1 MATIYLVRHG
11 QASFGQSDYD
21 KLSSRGWEQGRV
33 LGRWLR
39 SQTAPATVFSG
50 DLRRHR
56 ETLSA
61 IEEGLG
67 NPLPATVIDPGF
79 NEFDHEAVIHAHRP
93 EWADRQVLAQELAR
107 HREPAKAFQ
116 KTFAEAMQRWL
127 EGDRAAEYPE
137 TWPAFQARVTQA
149 LEKAIADTEGAGDI
163 LVATS
168 GGPITVIVQALLGL
182 DNRTALGLNEVVAN
196 ASVSRVLFSGE
207 RRSLAV
213 FNSFS
218 HLEAESASLV
228 TYR

>member
-1 MATIYLVRHG
+1 MATIYLIRHG

-21 KLSSRGWEQGRV
+21 KLSTKGWEQGRV
-33 LGRWLR
+33 LGRWFAK
-39 SQTAPATVFSG
+39 QAMPAAVFCG

-67 NPLPATVIDPGF
+67 QRLPEVCVDPGF
-79 NEFDHEAVIHAHRP
+79 NEFDHEAVIHAYRP
-93 EWADRQVLAQELAR
+93 DWADRQVLARELAQ
-107 HREPAKAFQ
+107 HKEPAKAFQ
-116 KTFAEAMQRWL
+116 RAFAEAMRRWL
-127 EGDRAAEYPE
+127 SGDQAADYPE
-137 TWPAFQARVTQA
+137 TWPAFQSRVRAA
-149 LEKAIADTEGAGDI
+149 LETAIADSGGTGDI

-168 GGPITVIVQALLGL
+168 GGPITVVVQALLGL
-182 DNRTALGLNEVVAN
+182 DDSTALGLNEVMAN
-196 ASVSRVLFSGE
+196 AGVTRVLYSGE